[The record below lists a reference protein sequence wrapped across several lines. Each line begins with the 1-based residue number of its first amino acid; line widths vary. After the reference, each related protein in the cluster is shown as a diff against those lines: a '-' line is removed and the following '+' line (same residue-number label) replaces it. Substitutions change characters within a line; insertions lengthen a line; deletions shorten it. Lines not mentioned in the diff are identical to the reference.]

1 MIGYSGMIEWG
12 DGGKTTNLMYIY
24 AVSAK
29 GHEESKKIINF
40 TIGVVWLLDSS
51 FIEADCSKLV

>member
-1 MIGYSGMIEWG
+1 MIECG

-40 TIGVVWLLDSS
+40 IIEFVYLLD
-51 FIEADCSKLV
+51 FFVGGGCVVT

>member
-1 MIGYSGMIEWG
+1 MIECG

-40 TIGVVWLLDSS
+40 IIEFVYLLD
-51 FIEADCSKLV
+51 FFFVGAGCLVT